1 MKNDALRNQSGAAR
15 RQRREYVRVLVQLLP
30 TTTPPG
36 GATFPVRARAAAT
49 CLLAALSLCG
59 CETLPSLQQLRG
71 TPDTRLSSGAQPT
84 PRNHVNALIDEGLRL
99 LDTGDSEKARLHFAA
114 VLKLDPR
121 NATAHF
127 LLARVY
133 QIGADNG
140 DRGAAELAE
149 VGYLQALEYDPSLW
163 AAADGLGILRQ
174 RDRRYA
180 EAREI
185 FARAALLNPT
195 NGERMYRLAVASY
208 YAGDLVTARSALA
221 ETRRLSPT
229 LAGLVRAEALIAAA
243 SNDGP
248 SAKRALESSD
258 PALSSAERAYISR
271 RIEDWRM
278 TYASLDSTQLA
289 QAGSAALD
297 PRPVPKLPPGAKVPR
312 MVQIDV
318 VMIRTEEIDT
328 GRRGLNL
335 LDALT
340 LQYGRS
346 STRTDTRTLDQ
357 VAGPTGQVQRVIT
370 RAITIPDVIYSLNI
384 ANDRIDHAHVIAR
397 PTLVSTD
404 GQAATFFSGEEV
416 SLALPGTLGG
426 SIADRTIG
434 VSLAVTPAFISD
446 EAVMVNVAAT
456 RSFINIGSPIATGTF
471 QQSLQTTKQS
481 VNTAVAMRFGETLI
495 LSGLSERQ
503 VERQSSS
510 VPLLGDLPLIQYL
523 FNQSG
528 VLEYT
533 KSVLILLTP
542 RPVLAVAGDVLRGST
557 PGADTSIHGEALRKL
572 YAQFPR
578 IFKSPHN
585 VDLLRIAVG
594 RNEIIAGT
602 RSNDIPIDPDLE
614 AHQPR
619 TLGRRLRE
627 LLYY

>member
-1 MKNDALRNQSGAAR
+1 M
-15 RQRREYVRVLVQLLP
+15 QLLP
-30 TTTPPG
+30 TTTSPG

-49 CLLAALSLCG
+49 YLLAALSLCG

-71 TPDTRLSSGAQPT
+71 TPDARLSSGAQPT

-99 LDTGDSEKARLHFAA
+99 LDTGDTEKARLHFAA

-127 LLARVY
+127 LLARVH

-208 YAGDLVTARSALA
+208 YAGDLATARSALA

-229 LAGLVRAEALIAAA
+229 LAGLVRAEALMPPPAMT
-243 SNDGP
+243 DLPP
-248 SAKRALESSD
+248 SAPSNRPTRPCRRRNAPHLPSNRGLANDVRVARFDTARAGGFC
-258 PALSSAERAYISR
+258 R
-271 RIEDWRM
+271 
-278 TYASLDSTQLA
+278 
-289 QAGSAALD
+289 AGSAPGPQAATGGEGAADGADRRRRD
-297 PRPVPKLPPGAKVPR
+297 PHRGNRYRSP
-312 MVQIDV
+312 
-318 VMIRTEEIDT
+318 
-328 GRRGLNL
+328 GLNL

-340 LQYGRS
+340 LQYSRS

-510 VPLLGDLPLIQYL
+510 VPLLGDLP
-523 FNQSG
+523 
-528 VLEYT
+528 
-533 KSVLILLTP
+533 
-542 RPVLAVAGDVLRGST
+542 
-557 PGADTSIHGEALRKL
+557 
-572 YAQFPR
+572 
-578 IFKSPHN
+578 
-585 VDLLRIAVG
+585 
-594 RNEIIAGT
+594 
-602 RSNDIPIDPDLE
+602 
-614 AHQPR
+614 
-619 TLGRRLRE
+619 
-627 LLYY
+627 